1 MLILGTS
8 TFISE
13 YRDMKEERRNEEKR
27 KKMEENREK
36 KQQQVWWKKRTSVTV
51 DETTPLTG
59 NAVSCPPD
67 VDLECKNVNAL
78 RHRSIGSFSEID
90 EGYMSSYSFRDFSD
104 NLAQSIPYMA
114 R

>member
-1 MLILGTS
+1 
-8 TFISE
+8 
-13 YRDMKEERRNEEKR
+13 
-27 KKMEENREK
+27 MEENGEK

-59 NAVSCPPD
+59 NAVSPPEPD
-67 VDLECKNVNAL
+67 VDLDLEFKKGL

>member
-1 MLILGTS
+1 
-8 TFISE
+8 
-13 YRDMKEERRNEEKR
+13 
-27 KKMEENREK
+27 MEENGEK
-36 KQQQVWWKKRTSVTV
+36 KQQQIWWEKRTSVAV
-51 DETTPLTG
+51 DENTPLTG
-59 NAVSCPPD
+59 NAVSPPEPD
-67 VDLECKNVNAL
+67 VDLLCKKGL